1 MDYGFWK
8 FNFVKYRMNLRIKKE
23 TQNPLE
29 WQAVQLE
36 YDDRGD
42 IKMNL
47 AGAFAPEEQK
57 RRYRFGFIHT
67 PLRGR

>member
-8 FNFVKYRMNLRIKKE
+8 FNFVKYRMNLHIEKE
-23 TQNPLE
+23 IQNPLE

-47 AGAFAPEEQK
+47 AGAFAPEE
-57 RRYRFGFIHT
+57 
-67 PLRGR
+67 